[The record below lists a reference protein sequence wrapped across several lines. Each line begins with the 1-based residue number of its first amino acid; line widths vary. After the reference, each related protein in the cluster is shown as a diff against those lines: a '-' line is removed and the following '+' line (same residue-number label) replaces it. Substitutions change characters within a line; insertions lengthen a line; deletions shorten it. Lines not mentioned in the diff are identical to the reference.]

1 MPNRLTPAARS
12 LRRNQTSAERT
23 LWKAINAR
31 KLEGFRFRRQVI
43 LCGFIVDFACYEAR
57 LVVEVDGATH
67 TTDAELESDMRRDE
81 KLRANGNSVLRFSN
95 DEVFHNV
102 DGVVETVRLKL
113 SELRPRATGV
123 SP

>member
-1 MPNRLTPAARS
+1 
-12 LRRNQTSAERT
+12 
-23 LWKAINAR
+23 
-31 KLEGFRFRRQVI
+31 LEGFRFRRQVI